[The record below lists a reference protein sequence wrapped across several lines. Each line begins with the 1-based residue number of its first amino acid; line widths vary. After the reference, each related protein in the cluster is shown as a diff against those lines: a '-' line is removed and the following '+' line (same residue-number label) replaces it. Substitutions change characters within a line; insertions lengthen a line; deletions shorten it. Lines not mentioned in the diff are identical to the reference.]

1 MATAQYSSGLIGL
14 GSRLFLGQETTWG
27 TAVKGDPDAT
37 PNQLEIFNIYPQ
49 PGGRPQKTYAS
60 IEVPQL
66 FPSMFRLK
74 PLKGRTNVAGSFT
87 FSLPKEN
94 LGTFLTLV
102 TGDSGTVGSSNIAY
116 VMKEVNN
123 ESWTIIQT
131 LGVRQAAR
139 YTGMKAN
146 SMTLNV
152 TTDSVVSF
160 DLDFMGKDEEFSG
173 DLGIAAS
180 ETILDDWFEYP
191 IGESDTIGHPFTIS
205 NGNITGILSQASLT
219 GGTSTTTFDKFVDV
233 YASTETTLRV
243 ARAADEKVVANTGVP
258 NTSWESSDDFIIPF
272 SDFSLTVNNALD
284 FPAYINGT
292 QDPNEPIPAGFK
304 EITGSMTVPFNEH
317 TDKFVS
323 GLYDHETFKARLAF
337 VNGNR
342 SVFIDMPNF
351 CLTGDGSPGSV
362 PEGEITLPVT
372 FGVYAGVDGS
382 GFFDSS
388 ENIQFTVDESA

>member
-14 GSRLFLGQETTWG
+14 GSRLFLGQEATWG
-27 TAVKGDPDAT
+27 TAVTGD
-37 PNQLEIFNIYPQ
+37 NSGLEVFNIYNQ

-94 LGTFLTLV
+94 LGTFLTLI
-102 TGDSGTVGSSNIAY
+102 TGDSGTAGTGDMAY

-123 ESWTIIQT
+123 GSWTIIQT
-131 LGVRQAAR
+131 LGNRQAAR

-146 SMTLNV
+146 SMTMNV

-173 DLGIAAS
+173 DFGADSNAISTLN
-180 ETILDDWFEYP
+180 DWFAYP
-191 IGESDTIGHPFTIS
+191 IGESNTLGHPFNIS
-205 NGNITGILSQASLT
+205 NGNITGLKDQSEL
-219 GGTSTTTFDKFVDV
+219 GGVGTTTFDKFVDV
-233 YASTETTLRV
+233 YASTESTLRV
-243 ARAADEKVVANTGVP
+243 TNLDGTVIGDGTTVGGLTN
-258 NTSWESSDDFIIPF
+258 NNSIIPF

-317 TDKFVS
+317 TDDFVS
-323 GLYDHETFKARLAF
+323 GLYARKAYKARLSF
-337 VNGNR
+337 VNGTR
-342 SVFIDMPNF
+342 SVLIDMPNF

-372 FGVYAGVDGS
+372 FGVYAGVDSS
-382 GFFDSS
+382 GIFDSS
-388 ENIQFTVDESA
+388 ETIQFTVDETA